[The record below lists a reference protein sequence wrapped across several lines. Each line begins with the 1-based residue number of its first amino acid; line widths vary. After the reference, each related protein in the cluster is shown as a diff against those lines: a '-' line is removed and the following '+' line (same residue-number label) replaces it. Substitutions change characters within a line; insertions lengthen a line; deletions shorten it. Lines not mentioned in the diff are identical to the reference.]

1 MQAEFLSRR
10 QEFDD
15 VWSFCFSRP
24 AGFVFSAGDY
34 TELSLKQVEGNHRRW
49 FSIASAPAEKNLC
62 FTTWVD
68 PQSSSFKQ
76 SLLHLEPRDPVS
88 FSPPMGNFN
97 APTKPDKL
105 LFVAGG
111 IGITP
116 FRSLLVDQTTRPIG
130 HDIVIIYTARP
141 NQHLFLPE
149 IKRSGAALTKH
160 TTSTKRL
167 SLDDI
172 KQHVPDMAERL
183 IYLAGPEPMMTQ
195 FFDALIAH
203 GHPRWR
209 LRLSY
214 FTGYQD
220 I

>member
-1 MQAEFLSRR
+1 MRAEFLRRR

-34 TELSLKQVEGNHRRW
+34 TELSLEQVDGNPRRW
-49 FSIASAPAEKNLC
+49 FSISSAPTEKDLC
-62 FTTWVD
+62 FTTWVA

-76 SLLHLEPRDPVS
+76 RLLHLKLGDAAS

-97 APTKPDKL
+97 APAKPDKL
-105 LFVAGG
+105 LFIAGG

-116 FRSLLVDQTTRPIG
+116 FRSLLVDQSTRRVG
-130 HDIVIIYTARP
+130 HDLAIIYTARP

-149 IKRSGAALTKH
+149 IKRSDAVFTKH
-160 TTSTKRL
+160 ISSSKRL
-167 SLDDI
+167 SLADI
-172 KQHVPDMAERL
+172 KYYVPDLSDRL

-195 FFDALIAH
+195 FFDALIAS